1 MNNIITFLLRYSG
14 LVFFLILESICMYL
28 AVQNNKRQK
37 EIYINSANTY
47 VGWFSEQRDDVTKY
61 FQLNTIADSLA
72 AENARLYS
80 KVGNTA
86 YNGLIKRDSILVKDS
101 LDHVIQQYSFIS
113 ASVINNSVA
122 QYNNYLTLNRGSAQ
136 GVQVGMGV
144 ISANG
149 VVGVVRS
156 VSPHFALVMSALHQ
170 QTKISASIKRNN
182 FFGSLVWKQGT
193 DPEHLILEAIPKH
206 ADLLQGDT
214 IVTSGYSNIFPKGIR
229 VGRLEDFSVEGG
241 SNFYRGNVRLF
252 EDFSHIRYVY
262 VVNNLFS
269 KEQENL
275 ENQAEK

>member
-1 MNNIITFLLRYSG
+1 MNNIIIFLLRYSG

-61 FQLNTIADSLA
+61 FQLTTIADSLA
-72 AENARLYS
+72 AENARLYT

-86 YNGLIKRDSILVKDS
+86 YSGLIQRDSMLVKDS

-113 ASVINNSVA
+113 AAVINNSVA
-122 QYNNYLTLNRGSAQ
+122 QYNNYLTLNRGSSQ
-136 GVQVGMGV
+136 GIQVGMGV
-144 ISANG
+144 ISGNG

-170 QTKISASIKRNN
+170 QTKISASIKRND

-193 DPEHLILEAIPKH
+193 DPQHLILEAIPKH

-214 IVTSGYSNIFPKGIR
+214 IVTSGYSNIFPKGIK

-241 SNFYRGNVRLF
+241 SNFYKANVRLF
-252 EDFSHIRYVY
+252 EDFSRIRYVY

-275 ENQAEK
+275 ENQGEK

>member
-14 LVFFLILESICMYL
+14 LVFFLVLESICMYL

-86 YNGLIKRDSILVKDS
+86 YSGLIQRDSMLVKDS

-113 ASVINNSVA
+113 AAVINNSVA
-122 QYNNYLTLNRGSAQ
+122 QYNNYLTLNRGSSQ
-136 GVQVGMGV
+136 GIQVGMGV

-170 QTKISASIKRNN
+170 QTKISASIKRND

-193 DPEHLILEAIPKH
+193 DPQHLILEAIPKH
-206 ADLLQGDT
+206 ADLVQGDT
-214 IVTSGYSNIFPKGIR
+214 IVTSGYSNIFPKGIK

-241 SNFYRGNVRLF
+241 SNFYKANVRLF
-252 EDFSHIRYVY
+252 EDFSRIRYVY

-275 ENQAEK
+275 ENQGEK